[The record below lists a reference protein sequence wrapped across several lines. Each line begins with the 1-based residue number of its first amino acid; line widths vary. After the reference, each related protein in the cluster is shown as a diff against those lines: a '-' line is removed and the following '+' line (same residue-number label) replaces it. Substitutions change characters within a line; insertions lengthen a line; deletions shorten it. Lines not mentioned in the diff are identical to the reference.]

1 VVARI
6 GAAAAVEDL
15 MQVKPHCSDPPPPH
29 AAAESECLT
38 VDLPLGHSGLPAP
51 PPLGSESSALL
62 HVGPTGFPLH

>member
-1 VVARI
+1 VVAGI
-6 GAAAAVEDL
+6 GAAAVVEDL
-15 MQVKPHCSDPPPPH
+15 MQVKPHCSDPPPH
-29 AAAESECLT
+29 AAAKSECLT

>member
-1 VVARI
+1 VVAGI

-15 MQVKPHCSDPPPPH
+15 MQVKPHCSDPPPPPH

-51 PPLGSESSALL
+51 P
-62 HVGPTGFPLH
+62 H